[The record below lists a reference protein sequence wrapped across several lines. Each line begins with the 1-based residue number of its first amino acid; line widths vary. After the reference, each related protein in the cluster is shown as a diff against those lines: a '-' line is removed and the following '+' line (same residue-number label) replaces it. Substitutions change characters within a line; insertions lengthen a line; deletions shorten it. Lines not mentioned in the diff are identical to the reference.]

1 MKALVVYGTR
11 WGGTIG
17 VAERIGEEIRKAGFS
32 VNVCD
37 AKSKLPDV
45 SKYNLIVVGS
55 GIRADAWTKSA
66 LNFLDRNVETLRS
79 KKTALFVS
87 CQMADREEEA
97 KQRAK
102 KKYLFQV
109 AKQFCLTPIAFGFFG
124 GFVDF
129 KKSHGIVVDVMVRVN
144 RRRLLANGLD
154 IRRVHDTRNW
164 DCIGIWANEVAKA
177 ALEAY

>member
-1 MKALVVYGTR
+1 LKALVVYGTR

-17 VAERIGEEIRKAGFS
+17 VAERIGEEIGKAGFS

-45 SKYNLIVVGS
+45 SRYNLIVVGS

-66 LNFLDRNVETLRS
+66 LNFLDRNVEALRS

-102 KKYLFQV
+102 KKYLSN
-109 AKQFCLTPIAFGFFG
+109 PN
-124 GFVDF
+124 
-129 KKSHGIVVDVMVRVN
+129 RVWVF
-144 RRRLLANGLD
+144 RR
-154 IRRVHDTRNW
+154 IRRF
-164 DCIGIWANEVAKA
+164 
-177 ALEAY
+177 